1 MTDIYHKRFMCLH
14 DYFFTEKDRVTKGK
28 IYDFYHYSG
37 SLWQTKGDSGKTV
50 SLSVTSNAI
59 WGDVFKEV
67 PLTVELENK

>member
-14 DYFFTEKDRVTKGK
+14 DYMFSEKDRVTKGK
-28 IYDFYHYSG
+28 IYDFRHYSG

-50 SLSVTSNAI
+50 FLSVTSNAI